1 MFPDFRE
8 GRGIQRFRFESV
20 AGTLS
25 PGETHNPGESDMSGA
40 IQCGG
45 ADLCEE
51 LSGVDGTSFALTY
64 GGDPPSRLISQTPS
78 IRILA
83 DLSPLVVGHLLV
95 VPVAHYLSFSEL
107 VGEHGA
113 EVAGLLGDFLPRYR
127 RVFGPPTILEHGSSA
142 DMTTSACVTHA
153 HWHVLPVSAV
163 RIHELIVADGLPFRE
178 LVGFAD
184 LAAFAGR
191 SYFYCSDGKFHRVY
205 GIGGRMRSQYLR
217 SLAGQVLGI
226 PDPLWDYSLVV
237 RRDYLRGTMLRAHHL
252 FDRLA
257 QL

>member
-1 MFPDFRE
+1 
-8 GRGIQRFRFESV
+8 
-20 AGTLS
+20 
-25 PGETHNPGESDMSGA
+25 MSGS
-40 IQCGG
+40 IKCDG

-51 LSGVDGTSFALTY
+51 LGGADGTSFALTY
-64 GGDPPSRLISQTPS
+64 GGDPPSRLIHQSSS

-107 VGEHGA
+107 VVEQGA
-113 EVAGLLGDFLPRYR
+113 EVAALLRDFLPRYR
-127 RVFGPPTILEHGSSA
+127 RAFGPPTVLEHGSSA

-163 RIHELIVADGLPFRE
+163 RIHELIVADGLPVRE
-178 LVGFAD
+178 LAGFVD
-184 LAAFAGR
+184 LAEFAGR

-217 SLAGQVLGI
+217 SVAGQVLGI

-237 RRDYLRGTMLRAHHL
+237 RRDYLRSTMLRAGHF
-252 FDRLA
+252 FDQVVAL
-257 QL
+257 